1 MTVKNESEPRQQ
13 APSAR
18 IAAGDLARGVC
29 RQMVRPLREL
39 REELAVMVE
48 NLDRHVGEA
57 KGPRGLTWKEVDAL
71 RQTLAECYLRC
82 RDTARLASELAQAVD
97 RDPTV
102 SPVDLNKLVE
112 AALNLARH
120 RIREETEVF
129 VDLGSLPMV
138 RAAAPE
144 LMLALARVLC
154 LAADSARQVE
164 GAAISIRTRRDGDW
178 VNVNIADNGG
188 GRPDDLDE
196 VGSIVADALIAGGGQ
211 YDGTS
216 EPGAGSAFEL
226 RFPVAR

>member
-1 MTVKNESEPRQQ
+1 MTDKDDSEPRQQ
-13 APSAR
+13 APIAR
-18 IAAGDLARGVC
+18 VAAGDLAHGVC

-57 KGPRGLTWKEVDAL
+57 KGPRGLSWKEVDTL

-97 RDPTV
+97 RDRTAA
-102 SPVDLNKLVE
+102 PVDLNKLVE

-120 RIREETEVF
+120 RVSEETEVF

-144 LMLALARVLC
+144 LLLALSRVLC
-154 LAADSARQVE
+154 LAADSASRVD
-164 GAAISIRTRRDGDW
+164 GAAVSIRTRRDGDW

-188 GRPDDLDE
+188 GRPDDLEE
-196 VGSIVADALIAGGGQ
+196 VGSIVADAMIAGGGQ